1 MAFLL
6 QHLLNESACRK
17 PDAVALRHEGRSL
30 TYAELEGDSNRVA
43 RALNDLRVKRGDR
56 VGIYVEK
63 SFASIVAI
71 FGILKAGAAYV
82 PLDPGAPASR
92 IAYIARNCDIQV
104 VLTSPAKLK
113 GLAEALTEATPI
125 HSAILMGSSENAT
138 EAGVQLSEG
147 FNLVDPESLKS
158 QISDALNTPEPID
171 TDLAYILYTSG
182 STGEPK
188 GVMISHRTI
197 FTFINW
203 CSDLFEISETDR
215 VTSHAPIHFDLSTFD
230 IFVTIKAGGTVVL
243 VPDKTSIF
251 PIQLTRLLQDEAVS
265 VLYMVPSILSTMIA
279 YGNVGGHDLSSLRL
293 VLFAGEV
300 FPIKY
305 LRRWM
310 EEAPQAAFYNL
321 YGPTETNVCTYYR
334 VLPEDVAAEKTSP
347 APIGIACQNMEVF
360 AVDEGG
366 GIVSQPGVEGELWV
380 RGSGV
385 ALGYWG
391 DQAKTAS
398 AFVQDPRHQ
407 DFSDTA
413 YRTGDIVKLAEDGE
427 NWIYIGRRD
436 HMIKSRGYRIE
447 LGEIETALYAHGGV
461 REAAVVPVTDEFVGN
476 RLLALVVPTSSN
488 GLTVSDLER
497 HCRKRLPAYMVPESI
512 EFTASLPKTAT
523 GKVNRV
529 ELASRFGRDRSSTA
543 GRNPS
548 T

>member
-6 QHLLNESACRK
+6 QHLLNESARRN
-17 PDAVALRHEGRSL
+17 PDAVALRFQGRSL
-30 TYAELEGDSNRVA
+30 TYAELECDSNRVA
-43 RALNDLRVKRGDR
+43 RALNDLKVTRGDR

-63 SFASIVAI
+63 SFASIAAI

-82 PLDPGAPASR
+82 PLDPSAPAAR
-92 IAYIARNCDIQV
+92 VAYIARNCGIKV
-104 VLTSPAKLK
+104 VLTSAAKLK
-113 GLAEALTEATPI
+113 GLAEALKEATPI
-125 HSAILMGSSENAT
+125 QYAVLMEAQTGGLADFSIELPEGVHLVPSESVKAQMP
-138 EAGVQLSEG
+138 EAPL
-147 FNLVDPESLKS
+147 
-158 QISDALNTPEPID
+158 TPEPID

-203 CSDLFEISETDR
+203 CADTFRLSKNDR

-230 IFVTIKAGGTVVL
+230 IFVTIKTGGTVVL

-251 PIQLTRLLQDEAVS
+251 PIQLTRLLQEEKVS

-279 YGNVGGHDLSSLRL
+279 YGDVGGHDLSSLRL

-310 EEAPQAAFYNL
+310 EAAPQASFYNL

-334 VLPEDVAAEKTSP
+334 VFPEDVAADRTSP
-347 APIGIACQNMEVF
+347 VPIGIACENMEVF
-360 AVDEGG
+360 AVEESGG
-366 GIVSQPGVEGELWV
+366 LVSQPGQEGELWV

-391 DQAKTAS
+391 DQTKTAS

-447 LGEIETALYAHGGV
+447 LGEIESALYAHGAV
-461 REAAVVPVTDEFVGN
+461 REAAVVPVPDEFVGN
-476 RLLALVVPTSSN
+476 RLLAMVVPMSDN
-488 GLTVSDLER
+488 GLTVADLER

-529 ELASRFGRDRSSTA
+529 ELASRFGQD
-543 GRNPS
+543 
-548 T
+548 

>member
-6 QHLLNESACRK
+6 QHLLNESARRN
-17 PDAVALRHEGRSL
+17 PDAVALRFQGRSL
-30 TYAELEGDSNRVA
+30 TYAELESDSNRVA
-43 RALNDLRVKRGDR
+43 RALNDLNVTRGDR
-56 VGIYVEK
+56 VGIYVDK

-82 PLDPGAPASR
+82 PLDPSAPAAR
-92 IAYIARNCDIQV
+92 VAYIARNCGIKV
-104 VLTSPAKLK
+104 VLASAAKLK
-113 GLAEALTEATPI
+113 GLAEALKEATPI
-125 HSAILMGSSENAT
+125 QYAVLM
-138 EAGVQLSEG
+138 EAQAGGLADFSIELPEGV
-147 FNLVDPESLKS
+147 NLVPSESVKAQMPEAPL
-158 QISDALNTPEPID
+158 TPEPID

-203 CSDLFEISETDR
+203 CADTFRLSENDR

-230 IFVTIKAGGTVVL
+230 IFVTIKTGGTVVL

-251 PIQLTRLLQDEAVS
+251 PIQLTRLLQEEKVS

-279 YGNVGGHDLSSLRL
+279 YGDVGGHDLSSLRL

-310 EEAPQAAFYNL
+310 EAAPQASFYNL

-334 VLPEDVAAEKTSP
+334 VFPEDVAADRTSP
-347 APIGIACQNMEVF
+347 VPIGIACENMEVF
-360 AVDEGG
+360 AVEESGG
-366 GIVSQPGVEGELWV
+366 LVSQPGQEGELWV

-391 DQAKTAS
+391 DQTKTAS

-447 LGEIETALYAHGGV
+447 LGEIESALYAHGAV
-461 REAAVVPVTDEFVGN
+461 REAAVVPVPDEFVGN
-476 RLLALVVPTSSN
+476 RLLAMVVPMSDN
-488 GLTVSDLER
+488 GLTVADLER

-529 ELASRFGRDRSSTA
+529 ELASRFGQD
-543 GRNPS
+543 
-548 T
+548 